1 MTSITSFFQ
10 PKPKTK
16 NYEKTLESNY
26 KLLYRTIADSQYK
39 VTASFLL
46 FLLKEV
52 KCVFHLV
59 NGRFTE
65 GNPTMLNQIV
75 ESLACCSI

>member
-26 KLLYRTIADSQYK
+26 KGLAILITDLRYK
-39 VTASFLL
+39 VTARFLSH
-46 FLLKEV
+46 LLKEV
-52 KCVFHLV
+52 KC
-59 NGRFTE
+59 
-65 GNPTMLNQIV
+65 IDY
-75 ESLACCSI
+75 

>member
-46 FLLKEV
+46 FLFK
-52 KCVFHLV
+52 
-59 NGRFTE
+59 R
-65 GNPTMLNQIV
+65 
-75 ESLACCSI
+75 S